1 MELDIVGGVRSRGNT
16 AIEQV
21 GAIKIERGQPS
32 LVEFAGAYCPET
44 KLEIARSYIFGASTP
59 SNNV

>member
-1 MELDIVGGVRSRGNT
+1 M

-32 LVEFAGAYCPET
+32 WTRFEAYCPRWDWESC
-44 KLEIARSYIFGASTP
+44 AVIFLAQLGS
-59 SNNV
+59 